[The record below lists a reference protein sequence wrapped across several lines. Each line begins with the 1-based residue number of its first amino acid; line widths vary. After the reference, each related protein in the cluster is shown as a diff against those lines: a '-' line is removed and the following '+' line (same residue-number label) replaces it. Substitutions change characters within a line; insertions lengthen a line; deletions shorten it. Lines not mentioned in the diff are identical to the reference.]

1 MVAQNLSMIILISK
15 VMKKLGFLS
24 VKKTEKN
31 EDKISASKKST
42 SKFSFLA
49 RETITINIGFMES
62 ADKNH

>member
-1 MVAQNLSMIILISK
+1 
-15 VMKKLGFLS
+15 MKKLGFLS

-49 RETITINIGFMES
+49 RETITINIGFIES